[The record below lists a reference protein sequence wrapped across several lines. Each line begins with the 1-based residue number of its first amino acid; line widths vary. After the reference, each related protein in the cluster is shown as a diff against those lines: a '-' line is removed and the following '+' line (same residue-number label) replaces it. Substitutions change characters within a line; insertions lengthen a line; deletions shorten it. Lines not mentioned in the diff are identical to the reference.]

1 MGSSDS
7 DSDSDSDDDKKKK
20 KDKKK
25 DSSSDSSSSSSG
37 SSSDCCDDSSDSSS
51 DCCDDINNEVC
62 FAIATTTTATP
73 FSMANNSRPGVR
85 ESTVGLYSSRN
96 ETVCAINRIKQR
108 LSNSDQK

>member
-1 MGSSDS
+1 MGDKK
-7 DSDSDSDDDKKKK
+7 DKKKK
-20 KDKKK
+20 KKKKK
-25 DSSSDSSSSSSG
+25 DSSSDSSSSG
-37 SSSDCCDDSSDSSS
+37 SSSDCCDDSTDSSS

-62 FAIATTTTATP
+62 FAIAPPTTATP
-73 FSMANNSRPGVR
+73 FYIANNSRPGVR